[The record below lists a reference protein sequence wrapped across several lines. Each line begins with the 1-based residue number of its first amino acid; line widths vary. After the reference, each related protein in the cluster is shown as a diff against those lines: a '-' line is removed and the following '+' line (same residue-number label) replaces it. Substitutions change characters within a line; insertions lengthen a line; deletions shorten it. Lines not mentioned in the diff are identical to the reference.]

1 MRFWQVKQSINEQ
14 QLLEAKEGL
23 EAQHTIHD
31 IQAISNAIPQV
42 PKEEAG
48 AKQKLINQLK
58 QAETILKDFIKKA
71 KLGEFSKEKPTTEA
85 IETEATDGVKRK
97 LDLLSPNPNKRAS
110 AVVAT
115 DTLDEEAKAVL
126 KSMMDM
132 IQFVENEPD
141 NQIAPEAKKKL
152 YDNLNQILDD
162 TTTKFVSLTQERDSA
177 RAERDQAINFVKEV
191 TGVLIQLGNKVQG
204 YTMDKDIS
212 GMSSAE
218 KSAYKKMSVN
228 AEKFTKTLKQALFGK
243 ILDMQEKTDPEKIK
257 KFLEACVAGKVINM
271 INVIAKDKG
280 SIKDHVN
287 PEFKEV
293 FDVFVE
299 ENIFSYAPGTTSGA
313 IGPGE
318 MALSMMG
325 NPAEKGKKGDLKI
338 GDEEVEIKASAKTG
352 GRFNSKKITKATTGW
367 AVWSAKINEIMQ
379 SADED
384 EIVNVKQKDGKI
396 IKIKANKYDGNQ
408 YNVIKG
414 KAKQGSKYNWNN
426 QGFAA
431 LNAEVI
437 EPYATPE
444 QTADLFISSINAL
457 VQNYDDLGKPATNQ
471 DGTPNTHHVPF
482 DPKKLIIEAITQE
495 KEPPSKKYPNGR
507 MYTTVDKEKM
517 NIAYSKIAY
526 ASYHLA
532 DGITTVMLLRTDNL
546 DYTIF
551 RNADDL
557 VEKMKSGNV
566 VTGLNGGSGGFN
578 WNDDQQTPTSGYMSS

>member
-1 MRFWQVKQSINEQ
+1 MRFWQVKQSIDEQ

-23 EAQHTIHD
+23 EAQHAMHD
-31 IQAISNAIPQV
+31 IQAISNAIPKV
-42 PKEEAG
+42 PEEEANQ
-48 AKQKLINQLK
+48 KQGLVNELK
-58 QAETILKDFIKKA
+58 KIQKVLNDFVEKA
-71 KLGEFSKEKPTTEA
+71 KLGQFAKKANES
-85 IETEATDGVKRK
+85 IETEATPDVKRK
-97 LDLLSPNPNKRAS
+97 LDLLSPNAKKRAA
-110 AVVAT
+110 AVDAT
-115 DTLDEEAKAVL
+115 DNLDKEAQEALDSIMAQIKMLEAA
-126 KSMMDM
+126 SDDQ
-132 IQFVENEPD
+132 IQAQF
-141 NQIAPEAKKKL
+141 KK
-152 YDNLNQILDD
+152 QILDQVNKSLD
-162 TTTKFVSLTQERDSA
+162 LVTKKFTSLTQERDSA

-191 TGVLIQLGNKVQG
+191 TGVLVQLGNKVQG
-204 YTMDKDIS
+204 YTAEDEDK
-212 GMSSAE
+212 MNA
-218 KSAYKKMSVN
+218 AMRKKAVN

-243 ILDMQEKTDPEKIK
+243 ILDMQEKTDPAKIK
-257 KFLEACVAGKVINM
+257 QFLEACVAGKVINM

-352 GRFNSKKITKATTGW
+352 GRFNSKSILKAKSGW
-367 AVWSAKINEIMQ
+367 VVWSAKINEIMQ
-379 SADED
+379 SADKD
-384 EIVNVKQKDGKI
+384 ATVNVKQKDGKI

-414 KAKQGSKYNWNN
+414 KAKQGSKYNWNT
-426 QGFAA
+426 QGFNA

-444 QTADLFISSINAL
+444 QTADLFISSIKAL
-457 VQNYDDLGKPATNQ
+457 VQNYDALGKRATNQ
-471 DGTPNTHHVPF
+471 DGTPNTHHIPF
-482 DPKKLIIEAITQE
+482 DPKKLIIEAIKQE
-495 KEPPSKKYPNGR
+495 KGPPSEDYPNGR
-507 MYTTVDKEKM
+507 IYTTVDKEKM

-578 WNDDQQTPTSGYMSS
+578 WNDDQQTPTAGYMSA

>member
-1 MRFWQVKQSINEQ
+1 MRFWQVKKSINEE

-23 EAQHTIHD
+23 EAQHAIHD
-31 IQAISNAIPQV
+31 IQAISNALPNV
-42 PKEEAG
+42 PEEE
-48 AKQKLINQLK
+48 AKQKQGLVNELK
-58 QAETILKDFIKKA
+58 KIQKILNDFVERA

-97 LDLLSPNPNKRAS
+97 LDLLSPNVKKRAA
-110 AVVAT
+110 AVDAT
-115 DTLDEEAKAVL
+115 DNLDNEAQEALDSIMAQIKMLEAA
-126 KSMMDM
+126 SDDQ
-132 IQFVENEPD
+132 IQPQF
-141 NQIAPEAKKKL
+141 KK
-152 YDNLNQILDD
+152 QILDQVNKTLD
-162 TTTKFVSLTQERDSA
+162 LVTKKFTSLTQERDSA
-177 RAERDQAINFVKEV
+177 RSERDAAINFVKEV

-204 YTMDKDIS
+204 YTAEDEDKMDAA
-212 GMSSAE
+212 MR
-218 KSAYKKMSVN
+218 KKAIN
-228 AEKFTKTLKQALFGK
+228 ADKFTKTLKQALFGK
-243 ILDMQEKTDPEKIK
+243 ILDMQEKTDPAKIK
-257 KFLEACVAGKVINM
+257 QFLEACVAGKVINM
-271 INVIAKDKG
+271 INVIAKDRG
-280 SIKDHVN
+280 NVKDHVN

-367 AVWSAKINEIMQ
+367 KVWSAKINEIMQ
-379 SADED
+379 SADKD
-384 EIVNVKQKDGKI
+384 ETVNVKQKDGKI

-414 KAKQGSKYNWNN
+414 KAKQGSKYNWNT
-426 QGFAA
+426 QGFNA

-444 QTADLFISSINAL
+444 QTADLFISSIKAL
-457 VQNYDDLGKPATNQ
+457 VKNYDDLGKPATNQ
-471 DGTPNTHHVPF
+471 DGTPNKHHVPF

-495 KEPPSKKYPNGR
+495 KEPPSKKYPDGR
-507 MYTTVDKEKM
+507 IYTTVDREKM
-517 NIAYSKIAY
+517 TIAYSKIAY

-557 VEKMKSGNV
+557 VDKFG
-566 VTGLNGGSGGFN
+566 TGKNSATVMIGGGFN
-578 WNDDQQTPTSGYMSS
+578 WNDDQQTPTPGYIAS